1 MYDVG
6 LRKNFDAVFGYN
18 SLWFRWLLP
27 STKPPPGDGMSF
39 WMREDY
45 VLKRVTST
53 VDGTFKV

>member
-1 MYDVG
+1 MKWVNMYDVG
-6 LRKNFDAVFGYN
+6 LRKNFDA
-18 SLWFRWLLP
+18 